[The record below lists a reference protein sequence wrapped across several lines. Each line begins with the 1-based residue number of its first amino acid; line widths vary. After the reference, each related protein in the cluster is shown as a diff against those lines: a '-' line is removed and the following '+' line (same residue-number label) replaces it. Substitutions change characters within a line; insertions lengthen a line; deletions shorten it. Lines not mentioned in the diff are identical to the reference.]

1 MNEFDSIDKLDR
13 LLRHDAQL
21 GLSDAGFTARV
32 LAALP
37 PPAARANRAWF
48 RPALILGSAALGS
61 ALAAAFAGTSIPQG
75 FLDLAEM
82 RGLTPAAITGLAM
95 TAALVLSALVLAADE

>member
-1 MNEFDSIDKLDR
+1 MNASMPMDKLDR
-13 LLRHDAQL
+13 LLRHDAQIAL
-21 GLSDAGFTARV
+21 ADEGFTARV
-32 LAALP
+32 LGALP
-37 PPAARANRAWF
+37 APVARAERAWLK
-48 RPALILGSAALGS
+48 PALILGSAAVGS

-95 TAALVLSALVLAADE
+95 TAALVVSALVLAADE

>member
-1 MNEFDSIDKLDR
+1 MNLPTPMDKLDR

-21 GLSDAGFTARV
+21 DLPDDGFTARV
-32 LAALP
+32 LGALP
-37 PPAARANRAWF
+37 SRAARTDRAWLK
-48 RPALILGSAALGS
+48 PALILGSAALGS